1 MLVLLAALACTVHE
15 DPVATTDDTP
25 VEGASVPG
33 STMFSYGPT
42 GSASTIVE
50 VDHDGHITW
59 QLKMAELLGD
69 QAAEAGIVPQV
80 MDVQPLASGNVLFS
94 VPDLGIYEVDR
105 EGNIQWSLPDGMAS
119 HDVDRLDNG
128 NTLYV
133 RTWAAKGQAQVVEV
147 DPDGN
152 EVWAWT
158 GVEAYGDDER
168 FSGLSDEGAS
178 WMHPTT
184 VQRLADGTTRICAR
198 NFNALITVDADG
210 NVVDEYTFRAPVDT
224 ELAPTDGKVIGER
237 PHAAEWLAD
246 GTFLV
251 GLRSPARVLHINPA
265 DDEQPV
271 VWAWSSP
278 SVKGI
283 RDADQLPGGNTL
295 IASRSRLVE
304 VTPDGRVVWQWLAD
318 MSNGEAPN
326 DGKVAH
332 AFHAVSRISPNGVV
346 LDVD

>member
-1 MLVLLAALACTVHE
+1 MLVLLALVACSVN
-15 DPVATTDDTP
+15 DNQAAPADDVP
-25 VEGASVPG
+25 VEGVSVPG
-33 STMFSYGPT
+33 STMFSYGPA
-42 GSASTIVE
+42 GGASTIVE
-50 VDHDGHITW
+50 VDHDGNITW
-59 QLKMAELLGD
+59 QLKISDLLGD
-69 QAAEAGIVPQV
+69 QAADAGVVPQV
-80 MDVQPLASGNVLFS
+80 MDIQPLASGNVLFS

-105 EGNIQWSLPDGMAS
+105 DGNIQWSLPDGMAS
-119 HDVDRLDNG
+119 HDIDRLDNG
-128 NTLYV
+128 NTLYA

-158 GVEAYGDDER
+158 GVEAYGDDDR
-168 FSGLSDEGAS
+168 FNSLSDEGAA

-210 NVVDEYTFRAPVDT
+210 KVVDEYTFRSPVDT
-224 ELAPTDGKVIGER
+224 ELAVTDGKVIGER

-246 GTFLV
+246 GTFLI
-251 GLRSPARVLHINPA
+251 GLRSPARVLQIDPVS
-265 DDEQPV
+265 EEPV

-295 IASRSRLVE
+295 IASRDRLVE
-304 VTPDGRVVWQWLAD
+304 VSPDGAVVWQWEAD
-318 MSNGEAPN
+318 MSNAAAANG
-326 DGKVAH
+326 GKVAH
-332 AFHAVSRISPNGVV
+332 AFHAVSRISPDGVI
-346 LDVD
+346 LDND